1 MKDADWDIIMRVH
14 LKGAFTVIKA
24 AWKYMKQQKF
34 GRIINTSSGSG
45 IYGNFGQA
53 NYGAAKMGLH
63 GMTLSLA
70 KEGEKNNIRI
80 NSIAPVA
87 ASRMT
92 EDLLAP
98 EILNIVT
105 PEKIVPLVVYLC
117 HESCTDNGGLYEAC
131 GGLITR
137 VRWQR
142 SAGMFFTG
150 DFSAEDVQARWREIN
165 SFETTKLGKPDYP
178 ASTTDTLKKVLN
190 LLQETAKPKL

>member
-1 MKDADWDIIMRVH
+1 
-14 LKGAFTVIKA
+14 
-24 AWKYMKQQKF
+24 MKQQKY

-45 IYGNFGQA
+45 IYGSFGQA
-53 NYGAAKMGLH
+53 NYAAAKMGVH
-63 GMTLSLA
+63 GLTLTLA
-70 KEGEKNNIRI
+70 KEGEKNDIRI

-117 HESCTDNGGLYEAC
+117 HESCTENGALYEAC
-131 GGLITR
+131 GGYVSK

-142 SAGMFFTG
+142 ANGVFFEG
-150 DFSAEDVQARWREIN
+150 NYSAENLQARWNDIN
-165 SFETTKLGKPDYP
+165 SFETGQPDYP
-178 ASTTDTLKKVLN
+178 TSTTDTLKKVLSFA
-190 LLQETAKPKL
+190 QSTTRPKL